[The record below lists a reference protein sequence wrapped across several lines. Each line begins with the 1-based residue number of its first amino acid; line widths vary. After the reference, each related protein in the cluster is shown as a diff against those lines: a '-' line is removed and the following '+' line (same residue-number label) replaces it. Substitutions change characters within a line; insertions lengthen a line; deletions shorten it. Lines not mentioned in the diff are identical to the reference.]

1 MKIERFDRVVIVVK
15 DIEESMKFF
24 SDVFGIKFDEV
35 GGSDIM
41 GVDAVYS
48 EVGIELMSPR
58 TDQGPIAQYL
68 QKRGEGLYALAF
80 KVSNLEE
87 AMKEAES
94 KGIRSLGVLDM
105 GPMKEGMLHPK
116 DTHGT
121 LIILTEYQAR
131 HPVTATVLI
140 DELKKKL
147 EEK

>member
-41 GVDAVYS
+41 GVKAVYS
-48 EVGIELMSPR
+48 DVGIELMSPT
-58 TDQGPIAQYL
+58 TDQGPIAQFL

-80 KVSNLEE
+80 KVPNL
-87 AMKEAES
+87 KEATEEVES
-94 KGIRSLGVLDM
+94 KGVRPPWNTRYG
-105 GPMKEGMLHPK
+105 GNERGKFHPK

-121 LIILTEYQAR
+121 LIILTEYQSR
-131 HPVTATVLI
+131 HPVTAAVLI
-140 DELKKKL
+140 DELKKK
-147 EEK
+147 EEQ